1 MYRNTVWRD
10 FVSGYTENGR
20 IPEIGRAVQYLGVG
34 RILGINMH
42 LVQLGFILYF
52 DTMFKIKIV
61 VLTSIDVL

>member
-42 LVQLGFILYF
+42 LVASAVGIHIILRHN
-52 DTMFKIKIV
+52 V
-61 VLTSIDVL
+61 